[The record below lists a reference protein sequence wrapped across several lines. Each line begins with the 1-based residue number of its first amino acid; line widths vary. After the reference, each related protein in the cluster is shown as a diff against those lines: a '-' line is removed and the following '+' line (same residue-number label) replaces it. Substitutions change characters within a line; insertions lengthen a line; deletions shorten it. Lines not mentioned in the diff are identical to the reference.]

1 MSNIWK
7 SFENLLPKKKQLIGT
22 VAAVNTVDKTS
33 TVTLLSGNNI
43 IVSGEGTVGNIY
55 LIEDGFIKE
64 ELPSLT
70 VYSVTIY

>member
-43 IVSGEGTVGNIY
+43 VVSGEGTVGNIY

-70 VYSVTIY
+70 TYTVTIY

>member
-70 VYSVTIY
+70 TYTVTIY

>member
-70 VYSVTIY
+70 VYPVTIY

>member
-22 VAAVNTVDKTS
+22 VSAVNTVDKTS

-43 IVSGEGTVGNIY
+43 IVSGEGTVGNTY

-70 VYSVTIY
+70 TYTVTIY